1 MKTLLCDRFNEDIKF
16 MIGKKP
22 CIFWQISLR
31 FTSPL
36 ILLVILVF
44 YLVTQAQQELTYL
57 VWDPDYVSS
66 QRPLLIKI
74 CEIWKKRKKKTIN
87 IISQNQLFFF
97 YVILPHLMKKFHFY
111 LLNIKNLQIFIV
123 RQQDRF
129 TGCFHGLKRGVDSY
143 CKAAITP
150 STLLLGSKSSGSL
163 ALLVSSTELQAV

>member
-74 CEIWKKRKKKTIN
+74 CEIWKKKRKKKTIN

-111 LLNIKNLQIFIV
+111 LLNIKKTSRFSLSDNRTGLQVVFM
-123 RQQDRF
+123 DWSGEL
-129 TGCFHGLKRGVDSY
+129 T
-143 CKAAITP
+143 AIA
-150 STLLLGSKSSGSL
+150 K
-163 ALLVSSTELQAV
+163 LQ

>member
-1 MKTLLCDRFNEDIKF
+1 MKTLLLNLNLNLCGRFNEDIEF

-74 CEIWKKRKKKTIN
+74 CEI
-87 IISQNQLFFF
+87 
-97 YVILPHLMKKFHFY
+97 
-111 LLNIKNLQIFIV
+111 
-123 RQQDRF
+123 
-129 TGCFHGLKRGVDSY
+129 
-143 CKAAITP
+143 
-150 STLLLGSKSSGSL
+150 
-163 ALLVSSTELQAV
+163 